1 MGRLYSLRVMVTVD
15 LRVSDTYETEAAM
28 AHFEID
34 LVNGDDVITFP
45 KEEDP
50 KEVAR
55 REAMR
60 KKALE
65 DIFRR
70 APRPQLEIVPAV
82 PIEKR

>member
-1 MGRLYSLRVMVTVD
+1 MVTVD
-15 LRVSDTYETEAAM
+15 LQVPDTYEQEATM
-28 AHFEID
+28 AHFVID
-34 LVNGDDVITFP
+34 LMGDEDVIVIRP
-45 KEEDP
+45 EEDP

-70 APRPQLEIVPAV
+70 APQPQLEIVPV
-82 PIEKR
+82 ERT